1 MADEQ
6 FRGIHLTVEDI
17 ARLTELA
24 RPLPP
29 KSGSQPRREFGLLAC
44 SQPGGEAARPAP
56 ETELPR
62 RPPGEA
68 GCQFGLLQCGG

>member
-24 RPLPP
+24 RSLPP
-29 KSGSQPRREFGLLAC
+29 KSGSQPR
-44 SQPGGEAARPAP
+44 GEGASPAP

-68 GCQFGLLQCGG
+68 GCQFGLLQCG